1 MKYCLNYNKNTEH
14 ANHIQ
19 DADEWTI
26 KYNSKDATL
35 LDFLDLHKDKRINI
49 YFEEKIKQDFLEELC
64 NKYSNVYIKLNY
76 QLYNEFFINKENK
89 PKIRFFFDTQIS
101 EVDTLNALL
110 KIGVTDVY
118 IVENL
123 CFELDKI
130 SKLVHSYN
138 AAIRVYPNIAQSKWN
153 DTPALKKF
161 FIRPEDINE
170 YEKYIDVIEFY
181 NVDKQVDI
189 YYNIYKIKKQWF
201 GKLNE
206 IILDFNSEID
216 NKYII
221 PRFAE
226 MRIKCGKN
234 CLKGGNCRRC
244 EVIEELSNSLEKSD
258 LVVSI
263 DNKKEDYN
271 G

>member
-1 MKYCLNYNKNTEH
+1 MG
-14 ANHIQ
+14 A
-19 DADEWTI
+19 
-26 KYNSKDATL
+26 
-35 LDFLDLHKDKRINI
+35 
-49 YFEEKIKQDFLEELC
+49 
-64 NKYSNVYIKLNY
+64 
-76 QLYNEFFINKENK
+76 
-89 PKIRFFFDTQIS
+89 
-101 EVDTLNALL
+101 
-110 KIGVTDVY
+110 TDVY

-130 SKLVHSYN
+130 SELVHSYN
-138 AAIRVYPNIAQSKWN
+138 AAIRVYPNIAQSKWD

-161 FIRPEDINE
+161 FIRPEDIDE
-170 YEKYIDVIEFY
+170 YEKYIDTIEFY
-181 NVDKQVDI
+181 NVDKQIDI

-234 CLKGGNCRRC
+234 CFKGGHCRRC
-244 EVIEELSNSLEKSD
+244 EVIEELSSSLEQSE
-258 LVVSI
+258 LVVKI
-263 DNKKEDYN
+263 DKNKN
-271 G
+271 I

>member
-1 MKYCLNYNKNTEH
+1 MKYCLNYNRDTER

-26 KYNSKDATL
+26 KYNSKDTTL
-35 LDFLDLHKDKRINI
+35 LEFLDLHKDKRINI
-49 YFEEKIKQDFLEELC
+49 YFEEEIKRDFLEELC

-76 QLYNEFFINKENK
+76 QLYDKIFADKQNK

-101 EVDTLNALL
+101 DVDTLNALL
-110 KIGVTDVY
+110 KLGATDVY

-130 SKLVHSYN
+130 SELVHSYN
-138 AAIRVYPNIAQSKWN
+138 AAIRVYPNIAQSKWD

-161 FIRPEDINE
+161 FIRPEDIDE
-170 YEKYIDVIEFY
+170 YEKYIDTIEFY
-181 NVDKQVDI
+181 NVDKQIDI

-234 CLKGGNCRRC
+234 CFKGGHCRRC
-244 EVIEELSNSLEKSD
+244 EVIEELSSSLEQSE
-258 LVVSI
+258 LVVKI
-263 DNKKEDYN
+263 DKNKN
-271 G
+271 I